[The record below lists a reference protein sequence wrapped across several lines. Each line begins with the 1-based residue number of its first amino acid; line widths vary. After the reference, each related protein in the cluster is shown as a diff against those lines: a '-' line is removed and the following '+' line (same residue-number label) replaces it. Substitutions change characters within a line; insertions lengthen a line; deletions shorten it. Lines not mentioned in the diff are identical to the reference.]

1 MKRTDFVTVDI
12 DDIYR
17 YAKKNNISI
26 IPKWTRIINNKD
38 VLIHEWLED
47 YFKNIDEYDIYIYD
61 NFYSWYTYVP
71 ETEKFPIQLVQ
82 DRIEAFNKVYDW
94 KYRKI
99 YEAMK
104 LKYEPLEN
112 YRKNEKITE
121 TYTPNLTTEDTKIA
135 SFSDISESSNN
146 RNETASSSATIG
158 ANTSNTTATYGN
170 ETTTN
175 KVSPYDSENSYNR
188 EISERSKNNDTTQVN
203 NSERTDSAN
212 TKNDITETL
221 NNEHTISDNTKN
233 TNVKSGNSVNVHEN
247 LTYGNIGV
255 TTSQQML
262 EEEFKVAN
270 RSFLKDFF
278 MDMIKDT
285 CIDFDW

>member
-26 IPKWTRIINNKD
+26 IPKWTRLIDNKD

-47 YFKNIDEYDIYIYD
+47 YFKNIDDYDIYIYD

-112 YRKNEKITE
+112 YRRNETVKE

-135 SFSDISESSNN
+135 SFSDILESSNN

-158 ANTSNTTATYGN
+158 ANNSETTATYGN
-170 ETTTN
+170 ETNTN
-175 KVSPYDSENSYNR
+175 KVSPYDSENSYNK

-203 NSERTDSAN
+203 NSERTDSGN
-212 TKNDITETL
+212 TQNNITETL

-233 TNVKSGNSVNVHEN
+233 TNVQSGNSVNAREN
-247 LTYGNIGV
+247 LTFGNIGV
-255 TTSQQML
+255 TTSQKML
-262 EEEFKVAN
+262 EEEFNVAN
-270 RSFLKDFF
+270 RSFLHNYF
-278 MDMIKDT
+278 MDMIKEVFV
-285 CIDFDW
+285 DFDW

>member
-1 MKRTDFVTVDI
+1 MSYKTRDIIYISTVA
-12 DDIYR
+12 R
-17 YAKKNNISI
+17 YFIEKGTNMIPRVI
-26 IPKWTRIINNKD
+26 IGNSEP
-38 VLIHEWLED
+38 EWLQ
-47 YFKNIDEYDIYIYD
+47 EYYENFNSYDRYIYD
-61 NFYSWYTYVP
+61 TFYSWYTSVYLSSGIEHEAEQYVS
-71 ETEKFPIQLVQ
+71 ELFANFIRL
-82 DRIEAFNKVYDW
+82 NNW
-94 KYRKI
+94 KYQKI
-99 YEAMK
+99 FNAMK
-104 LKYEPLEN
+104 IKYEPLEN
-112 YRKNEKITE
+112 YRRNEKITE

-188 EISERSKNNDTTQVN
+188 DISEHSKNNDTTQVN
-203 NSERTDSAN
+203 NSERTDSGN
-212 TKNDITETL
+212 TQNNITETL

-270 RSFLKDFF
+270 HSFLNDFF
-278 MDMIKDT
+278 MDMIKNT

>member
-1 MKRTDFVTVDI
+1 MSKKTRDIIYISTVAQYFI
-12 DDIYR
+12 EKGTNMIPHV
-17 YAKKNNISI
+17 I
-26 IPKWTRIINNKD
+26 IGESEP
-38 VLIHEWLED
+38 EWLQ
-47 YFKNIDEYDIYIYD
+47 EYYGNFNSYDRYIYD
-61 NFYSWYTYVP
+61 TFYSWYTSVYLSGEIEHEAEQYVS
-71 ETEKFPIQLVQ
+71 ELFANFIRL
-82 DRIEAFNKVYDW
+82 NNW
-94 KYRKI
+94 KYQKI
-99 YEAMK
+99 FNAMK
-104 LKYEPLEN
+104 IKYEPLEN
-112 YRKNEKITE
+112 YRRNEKITE
-121 TYTPNLTTEDTKIA
+121 TYTPNLKTEDTKIA
-135 SFSDISESSNN
+135 SFSDISKSSNN
-146 RNETASSSATIG
+146 RNETALSSATIG
-158 ANTSNTTATYGN
+158 ANNSETTATYGN

-188 EISERSKNNDTTQVN
+188 EISERTKNNDKTQVN
-203 NSERTDSAN
+203 NSERTDSGN

-270 RSFLKDFF
+270 RSFLNDFF
-278 MDMIKDT
+278 MDMIKNT

>member
-1 MKRTDFVTVDI
+1 MSEKTRDIIYISTVAI
-12 DDIYR
+12 HFIESGT
-17 YAKKNNISI
+17 NMIPHVI
-26 IPKWTRIINNKD
+26 IGGSEP
-38 VLIHEWLED
+38 EWLQ
-47 YFKNIDEYDIYIYD
+47 EYYGNHSTYDRYIYD
-61 NFYSWYTYVP
+61 TFYSWYTSVYLSGGIEYEAEEYVAGL
-71 ETEKFPIQLVQ
+71 FGNFIRL
-82 DRIEAFNKVYDW
+82 NNW
-94 KYRKI
+94 KYQKI
-99 YEAMK
+99 FDAMK
-104 LKYEPLEN
+104 IKYEPLEN
-112 YRKNEKITE
+112 YRRNEKITE

-135 SFSDISESSNN
+135 SFSDILKGSNN

-158 ANTSNTTATYGN
+158 ANNSNTTATYGN

-188 EISERSKNNDTTQVN
+188 DISERSKNNDTTQVN
-203 NSERTDSAN
+203 NSERTDSGN
-212 TKNDITETL
+212 TQNDITETL

-233 TNVKSGNSVNVHEN
+233 TNVKSGSSVNVHEN

-270 RSFLKDFF
+270 RSFLNDFF
-278 MDMIKDT
+278 MDMIKNT

>member
-1 MKRTDFVTVDI
+1 MSKKTRDIIYISTVAQHFI
-12 DDIYR
+12 EKGTNMIPHV
-17 YAKKNNISI
+17 I
-26 IPKWTRIINNKD
+26 IGESEP
-38 VLIHEWLED
+38 EWLQ
-47 YFKNIDEYDIYIYD
+47 EYYGNFNSYDRYIYD
-61 NFYSWYTYVP
+61 TFYSWYTSVYLSGGSEYEAEEYVSGL
-71 ETEKFPIQLVQ
+71 FGNFIRL
-82 DRIEAFNKVYDW
+82 NNW
-94 KYRKI
+94 KYQKI
-99 YEAMK
+99 FNAMK
-104 LKYEPLEN
+104 IEYEPLEN
-112 YRKNEKITE
+112 YRRNEKITE

-135 SFSDISESSNN
+135 SFSDILKSSNN

-158 ANTSNTTATYGN
+158 ANNSETTSTYGN

-203 NSERTDSAN
+203 NSARTDSGN
-212 TKNDITETL
+212 TQNDITETL
-221 NNEHTISDNTKN
+221 NNEHAISDNTKN

-270 RSFLKDFF
+270 RSFLNDFF
-278 MDMIKDT
+278 MDMIKNT

>member
-1 MKRTDFVTVDI
+1 MIEKTRDIIYISTVA
-12 DDIYR
+12 R
-17 YAKKNNISI
+17 YFIEKGTNMIPHVI
-26 IPKWTRIINNKD
+26 IGTSEP
-38 VLIHEWLED
+38 EWLQ
-47 YFKNIDEYDIYIYD
+47 EYYGSFNSYDRYIYD
-61 NFYSWYTYVP
+61 TFYSWYTSVYLSGGIEHESEQYVSGL
-71 ETEKFPIQLVQ
+71 FANFIRL
-82 DRIEAFNKVYDW
+82 NNW
-94 KYRKI
+94 KYQKI
-99 YEAMK
+99 FDAMK
-104 LKYEPLEN
+104 IKYEPLEN
-112 YRKNEKITE
+112 YRRNEKITE

-135 SFSDISESSNN
+135 SFSDILKGSNN
-146 RNETASSSATIG
+146 RNETASSSANIG
-158 ANTSNTTATYGN
+158 ANTSETTATYGN

-188 EISERSKNNDTTQVN
+188 EISERSKNNDKTQVN
-203 NSERTDSAN
+203 NSARTDSGN
-212 TKNDITETL
+212 TQNDITETL

-270 RSFLKDFF
+270 RSFLNDFF
-278 MDMIKDT
+278 MDMIKNT